1 MIFFIKS
8 KTIDLERYTIKDIPG
23 SSGRLDV
30 ISRNILAALLNKDR
44 FSPNTKIWVFLDR
57 YGTYIFDTDLL
68 NYEKF
73 PKSELLFTDHFVK
86 LIRES
91 NEQDIIAKREGKAL
105 EGVSYSDEGI
115 IGALERFSNQGY
127 KIYILKE
134 TGKRLSEIL
143 KKQRIPQ
150 LSVFLVGSQQGEFI
164 ESAELAVHNFNEI
177 SLGEKSYLGS
187 HTIRLIK
194 ILLNKCKNFF

>member
-115 IGALERFSNQGY
+115 IAALERFSNQGY